1 MTFTAQDHEQRR
13 KGIGCSELASLFG
26 FNKYQTP
33 IQLKQLKRGE
43 IEPEEGGDA
52 ALYGLRFEAPVRK
65 WIEDTHQIKIHHDD
79 GEVFRAKSC
88 PLFAHLDGY
97 HEIETPFESVRNQV
111 TLGPKIDWVI
121 DEIKIPTF
129 WTFGAYGAE
138 GTDKLPERH
147 LLQVAGQVLCVEE
160 SGHRVDSAIV
170 WVDLRPKLKAFPVAN
185 DKNLDMLKEI
195 IKKNVNIFWE
205 KVQKDLPVEPTTT
218 KDRERLW
225 PRVTSKSHVTA
236 NDKDIKVI
244 QKRLAIKEQIDI
256 LKDEDESLSNYLRDL
271 IMTKQGLYSEE
282 LDRILYTYNETSK
295 GRTLRPAR
303 NLKEILCPT
312 KKEA

>member
-1 MTFTAQDHEQRR
+1 MTFTSQDHEQRK

-26 FNKYQTP
+26 LNKYQTP
-33 IQLKQLKRGE
+33 IQLKQLKLGE
-43 IEPEEGGDA
+43 VEPEEAGDA
-52 ALYGLRFEAPVRK
+52 ALYGLRFESSVRK
-65 WIEDTHQIKIHHDD
+65 WIEDTHQIEIHHDD

-97 HEIETPFESVRNQV
+97 H
-111 TLGPKIDWVI
+111 KIDSIFLTKSWVI

-129 WTFGAYGAE
+129 WTFGAYGDE

-195 IKKNVNIFWE
+195 IKRNVNQFWD
-205 KVQKDLPVEPTTT
+205 KLQSGSFIEPTTT

-225 PRVTSKSHVTA
+225 PRAARDSHAIA
-236 NDKDIKVI
+236 NAEDIGVI
-244 QKRLAIKEQIDI
+244 KQRLAIKEKMDL
-256 LKDEDESLSNYLRDL
+256 LKEEDESLSNYLRDR
-271 IMTKQGLYSEE
+271 IMDQRGLYSEE
-282 LDRILYTYNETSK
+282 LERTLYTYSETSR
-295 GRTLRPAR
+295 GRTLRPMR
-303 NLKEILCPT
+303 NLKETVCPS
-312 KKEA
+312 

>member
-1 MTFTAQDHEQRR
+1 MTFTSQDHEQRK

-26 FNKYQTP
+26 MNKYQTP
-33 IQLKQLKRGE
+33 IQLKQLKLGE
-43 IEPEEGGDA
+43 VEPEEAGDA
-52 ALYGLRFEAPVRK
+52 ALYGLRFESSVRK

-88 PLFAHLDGY
+88 PLYAHLDGH
-97 HEIETPFESVRNQV
+97 HEIDSIANQV
-111 TLGPKIDWVI
+111 QKSPANFLNKSWII

-129 WTFGAYGAE
+129 WTFGAYGDE

-160 SGHRVDSAIV
+160 QGHRVDSAIV

-195 IKKNVNIFWE
+195 IKRNVNSFWDKLQNGE
-205 KVQKDLPVEPTTT
+205 FIEPTTT

-225 PRVTSKSHVTA
+225 PRATSDTHAIA
-236 NDKDIKVI
+236 NAEDMGVIK
-244 QKRLAIKEQIDI
+244 KRLAIKEQIDS
-256 LKDEDESLSNYLRDL
+256 LKEEDESLSNYLRDR
-271 IMTKQGLYSEE
+271 IMHQRGLFSEE
-282 LDRILYTYNETSK
+282 LDRTLYTYSETSK
-295 GRTLRPAR
+295 GRTLRPMR
-303 NLKEILCPT
+303 NLKETICPS
-312 KKEA
+312 